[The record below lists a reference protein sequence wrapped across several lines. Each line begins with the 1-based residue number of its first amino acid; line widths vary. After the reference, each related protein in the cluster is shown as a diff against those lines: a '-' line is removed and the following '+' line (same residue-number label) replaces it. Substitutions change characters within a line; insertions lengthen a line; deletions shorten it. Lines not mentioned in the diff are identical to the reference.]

1 MKRVKF
7 SFFGVLL
14 VLTVITLMVISGACT
29 KVDNIPTE
37 VKQSAKDWPLM
48 NRDYSNTRATTDSEI
63 NSGNVSK
70 LGIAWS
76 FNLPGSSGWGAAA
89 SNPLILGDTVYFQ
102 DLKSNVFA
110 LDLKSGEIRWDRLY
124 NLDNIGPNGPAVA
137 WGKVFVAKGHYEVAA
152 LDMNGKEL
160 WSTKISDKESVGI
173 DIQPTP
179 YGNMIYVSS
188 VPGVSNQNFY
198 KGGSVGV
205 IYALDQ
211 GTGKIKW
218 SFDTVDS
225 KDIWGNPDVN
235 SGGGSWQPPAID
247 TKTNT
252 MYWGVGNPA
261 PWPGTEE
268 FPNGTSRPGPNLY
281 TDSIL
286 ALNHQDGKLLWFKQ
300 VRPHD
305 LFDLDFQI
313 SPVLATATI
322 NGVKRDIVIG
332 AGKLG
337 KVFAFDRK
345 SGEILWETSVG
356 EHKNDDLTE
365 LPEGTTRVLPGALGG
380 VETPMAYA
388 EGTLFVPIVNL
399 FSDYTPAAFDFSTF
413 DFTKGTGELV
423 AIDVNN
429 GKIIWDQRLDSI
441 NVGAATVVNDIVFT
455 STFDGKIYAFNCK
468 TGDQVWNYQAPGGI
482 NGWPAVAGD
491 TIIFPVGLGN
501 PPVLIAFRLGATT
514 PTTTETTT
522 TTTPSGP

>member
-1 MKRVKF
+1 
-7 SFFGVLL
+7 
-14 VLTVITLMVISGACT
+14 
-29 KVDNIPTE
+29 
-37 VKQSAKDWPLM
+37 
-48 NRDYSNTRATTDSEI
+48 
-63 NSGNVSK
+63 
-70 LGIAWS
+70 
-76 FNLPGSSGWGAAA
+76 
-89 SNPLILGDTVYFQ
+89 
-102 DLKSNVFA
+102 
-110 LDLKSGEIRWDRLY
+110 
-124 NLDNIGPNGPAVA
+124 
-137 WGKVFVAKGHYEVAA
+137 
-152 LDMNGKEL
+152 
-160 WSTKISDKESVGI
+160 
-173 DIQPTP
+173 
-179 YGNMIYVSS
+179 
-188 VPGVSNQNFY
+188 
-198 KGGSVGV
+198 
-205 IYALDQ
+205 
-211 GTGKIKW
+211 
-218 SFDTVDS
+218 
-225 KDIWGNPDVN
+225 
-235 SGGGSWQPPAID
+235 
-247 TKTNT
+247 

-501 PPVLIAFRLGATT
+501 PPVLIAFRLGAIT